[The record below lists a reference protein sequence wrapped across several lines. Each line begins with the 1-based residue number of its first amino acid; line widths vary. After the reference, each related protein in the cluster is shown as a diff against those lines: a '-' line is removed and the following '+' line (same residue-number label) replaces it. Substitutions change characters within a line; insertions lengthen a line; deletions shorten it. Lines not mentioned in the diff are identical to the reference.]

1 VEDDMSGSQQTS
13 TRRGQWH
20 RAWAGAALVLLTGVG
35 LAAFW
40 SGAGAD
46 ASDNAHTARQVQQ
59 IERQRLA
66 ALVDVD
72 VEVIERL
79 HASDFELVPPPG
91 FPLSREE
98 YLGLVESGALDYR
111 EFEPVSDIEVRVHGS
126 SATVWYRSSLDVEAA
141 GQGRVIH
148 EAWHLYLYEKR
159 SGQWQVVREQAT
171 AVGGFPPGA

>member
-20 RAWAGAALVLLTGVG
+20 RVWAGAALVLLTGVG

-59 IERQRLA
+59 
-66 ALVDVD
+66 
-72 VEVIERL
+72 IERL